1 MDWQA
6 CFREVEE
13 DAHTE
18 AESLRDLEDPE
29 TARKR
34 KKARQRLSAR
44 YLQLARTDDIRDIGN
59 LVKVEG
65 IYLTAAVSVAQ
76 DRPERLRSLV
86 AGLEQMAAVGL
97 HAALFLQGDRY
108 KDEVDW
114 LFSPSRDRED
124 GVPLDTARKGL
135 KSHRTRQRNAIKE
148 CDGPDEE
155 RELKKSRL
163 KFVENLERLYILG
176 QKQALGLDP
185 QPSPATST

>member
-13 DAHTE
+13 DAHIE
-18 AESLRDLEDPE
+18 AESLRNLDDPVV
-29 TARKR
+29 ARKR
-34 KKARQRLSAR
+34 REARERLSTR
-44 YLQLARTDDIRDIGN
+44 YLQLAKTDDIRDIGN

-97 HAALFLQGDRY
+97 HAALFLQRGAYR
-108 KDEVDW
+108 EQVDW

-176 QKQALGLDP
+176 QKQSLGLEP
-185 QPSPATST
+185 RQSPVT